1 MFVLLSRNVIF
12 VPQYMANMK
21 IMIITISLIHKNQ
34 NSNDKKNQGIG
45 IWVIFWNLS
54 HGPPWRIS

>member
-54 HGPPWRIS
+54 YGPPWRIL